1 MSGRNWQG
9 TASGIMIGLGI
20 GMGLGMLLAPKSG
33 QKAREELAG
42 RLKDG
47 LDGAIAQGQNLGRH
61 AQQAFEDTRDRVKD
75 VADAGQQ
82 VYRDVKSN
90 LS

>member
-20 GMGLGMLLAPKSG
+20 GVGLGMLLAPKSG
-33 QKAREELAG
+33 QKAREEFAG
-42 RLKDG
+42 RMKDG
-47 LDGAIAQGQNLGRH
+47 LDGAIVQGQNLSRH

-75 VADAGQQ
+75 IADASQQ

>member
-20 GMGLGMLLAPKSG
+20 GVGLGMLLAPKSG
-33 QKAREELAG
+33 QEARKQLAG
-42 RLKDG
+42 KMKEG
-47 LDGAIAQGQNLGRH
+47 LDGAISQGQNLSRQ

-75 VADAGQQ
+75 IADSGQQ

>member
-20 GMGLGMLLAPKSG
+20 GVGLGMLLAPKSG
-33 QKAREELAG
+33 QEAREQLAG
-42 RLKDG
+42 RIKEG
-47 LDGAIAQGQNLGRH
+47 LDGAIAQGENLSRH
-61 AQQAFEDTRDRVKD
+61 AQQSFEETRDRVKD
-75 VADAGQQ
+75 LADVGQQ